1 MYSLI
6 TLILSLLFG
15 QIPAHAGKA
24 DHFKGLYE
32 VTGEHARLSGR
43 ADKKYVLVDV
53 DSVAN
58 IWAKYAEG
66 ALPPSL
72 EPIRDEPSILVGFTF
87 RDGLFFNLERSALIG
102 PDSLAMPGNETDTMQ
117 LTRRGDG
124 TYELGVR
131 IKGAVT
137 FYNLGPKQALPAP
150 FMNQNDRLPLALQ
163 MN

>member
-6 TLILSLLFG
+6 TLLLSLLFG
-15 QIPAHAGKA
+15 QIPAHAFKA

-32 VTGEHARLSGR
+32 VTGEHAR
-43 ADKKYVLVDV
+43 ADKKYVVVDV
-53 DSVAN
+53 DTVAN

-150 FMNQNDRLPLALQ
+150 MKERNHWLPLAPQ